1 MSIEKELSKFLS
13 DKGIQGAYKVIEYNS
28 TKTYF
33 RIGWYRADKTIIL
46 PFKEYYKGVPL
57 SDIDTIDKT
66 IDSSLTEI
74 IKY

>member
-1 MSIEKELSKFLS
+1 MNIEKELQKYLGSKN
-13 DKGIQGAYKVIEYNS
+13 IQGTYKVIEYNS

-33 RIGWYRADKTIIL
+33 KISWYRPDKTIISK
-46 PFKEYYKGVPL
+46 PMEYFKGVGL
-57 SDIDTIDKT
+57 ADIDSISKT